1 MTEVKA
7 ETGAKHIVKYYV
19 KIVIKSKVI
28 VMVCVIVLKEYCV
41 GESVCVCEYMWLVHC
56 VRMCIKAYEIVQW
69 ILCHIIQK
77 SFSCCRNN
85 SVISVDPRSV

>member
-41 GESVCVCEYMWLVHC
+41 GEIVCVCVSICGSFIVFVC
-56 VRMCIKAYEIVQW
+56 VSRHTKLYNGFYA
-69 ILCHIIQK
+69 ILSKKVSAVAVTI
-77 SFSCCRNN
+77 R
-85 SVISVDPRSV
+85 